1 MRNSTACSLQHIYIQ
16 YILHLSSVGFS
27 GHGGGHSPWFFFCW
41 GFERLPRNDHE
52 RFLVHKCHRL
62 RDEKKTQSV
71 NRWHSNRTTTKP
83 RLGTCSDSRTRTIT
97 VACAGSKLQ
106 NPTSHAQIWWRAAPQ
121 WGQSGSWP
129 FLDQDGDDMWWPWR
143 NRHDPATYLGTPKSP
158 KLNE

>member
-62 RDEKKTQSV
+62 RDEKKLNLSIGDIPIEPLRNQDWAHVQTLEREPS
-71 NRWHSNRTTTKP
+71 RYP
-83 RLGTCSDSRTRTIT
+83 PALGPSCRIPLLTLRF
-97 VACAGSKLQ
+97 G
-106 NPTSHAQIWWRAAPQ
+106 
-121 WGQSGSWP
+121 
-129 FLDQDGDDMWWPWR
+129 DGP
-143 NRHDPATYLGTPKSP
+143 P
-158 KLNE
+158 LNEVNLGRGLSWTRMVMTCDDPGGIATTQLLT